1 MDEPTR
7 RAHDGI
13 ARAVAGRS
21 PEGPIV
27 LADEYLRALER
38 VERLPVNRP
47 GADKSWTE
55 RALFSWMSAVAR
67 ARRVPPE

>member
-1 MDEPTR
+1 LQD
-7 RAHDGI
+7 
-13 ARAVAGRS
+13 
-21 PEGPIV
+21 GPIV